1 MKKFLII
8 LALFLTGC
16 KYPDNKNP
24 RQYKFND
31 IYRYENDEVICY
43 MTSTYYASGI
53 SCVWKQMLKNS
64 ENVANNV
71 SKPNSQ
77 HSEPNCNIM
86 LKNPENFNTSDGN
99 VKGDD
104 R

>member
-16 KYPDNKNP
+16 KYPDNENP
-24 RQYKFND
+24 RKYKFDD

-64 ENVANNV
+64 ENVA
-71 SKPNSQ
+71 KPNSQ

-86 LKNPENFNTSDGN
+86 LKNPDTSDGN
-99 VKGDD
+99 VKGDN